1 MSIYQIRL
9 NNKSHNSKILNVF
22 SIFIHIQY
30 HEGVFLLMLW
40 SCFQKALRF
49 DCLVIHDIRFP
60 CLVPSY
66 SNNIEF
72 D

>member
-1 MSIYQIRL
+1 MYVSFCIM
-9 NNKSHNSKILNVF
+9 K
-22 SIFIHIQY
+22 
-30 HEGVFLLMLW
+30 VFLLMLW

-60 CLVPSY
+60 CLVPNY